1 MYAVVPCSYFRR
13 RNQAESILFFYFLL
27 ALSTRVRQR
36 VGIAHFEEHKFCTGP
51 PSHTGI
57 FLLGSDFKF
66 ARKIPK
72 MKTPGFLF
80 NLPRA
85 QVHTDFLTVLFSFSA
100 LSGPHTHTHTHHNP
114 DAFSSRVE
122 CSLTRLN
129 SLTARGSVP

>member
-100 LSGPHTHTHTHHNP
+100 LSGPHTHTHTP
-114 DAFSSRVE
+114 QSRCLFQSCRVQLDTTE
-122 CSLTRLN
+122 LSHCSR
-129 SLTARGSVP
+129 